1 MSIFKKNT
9 TKKEIETSL
18 NEIQINLENNYKDL
32 AIKAFK
38 DSSEL
43 VERYHN
49 ESLID
54 EKAYGKYK
62 GQLDVFAKEN
72 GRLQSQTECEI
83 LKSIEKIII
92 YCQDIDTY
100 VILNM

>member
-1 MSIFKKNT
+1 M
-9 TKKEIETSL
+9 
-18 NEIQINLENNYKDL
+18 YC
-32 AIKAFK
+32 
-38 DSSEL
+38 
-43 VERYHN
+43 
-49 ESLID
+49 
-54 EKAYGKYK
+54 
-62 GQLDVFAKEN
+62 KEN

>member
-1 MSIFKKNT
+1 MHMSIFKKNT

-43 VERYHN
+43 VERYPN

-62 GQLDVFAKEN
+62 GQLDVFAKRME
-72 GRLQSQTECEI
+72 GYSHRLNV
-83 LKSIEKIII
+83 K
-92 YCQDIDTY
+92 Y
-100 VILNM
+100 